1 MPDQP
6 SIVETG
12 RRQPPPHPGLGLVRA
27 TESAALAA
35 ARWLG
40 KGERN
45 AADHAAQ
52 DAMAEALNLMPM
64 NGRII
69 SGEEMRLGGH
79 SPLDSEARVGTGK
92 GPDLD
97 VEVNAI
103 DGASLVAAGQGGAVS
118 VAAFAPPGA
127 LWHAAPA
134 IYMDKLVVDR
144 TVAGDLGPDA
154 LDAPPAWV
162 LGVVARAKGKD
173 VGELVVFILDRPRHH
188 ALIAEV
194 RRAGARVSL
203 RPAGDI
209 SGGIMAADP
218 DSPIDVMMGKGGASE
233 GLLTACA
240 VRILEGTMLARL
252 APMSDTEREACEGA
266 GHDMKRV
273 LTCGDMVAGDD
284 IFFTAT
290 GVTDTPLLRGV
301 RHHGDYADTHSLVL
315 RAETG
320 TRRLIS
326 TEHRLK

>member
-1 MPDQP
+1 MSDHP

-35 ARWLG
+35 GRWLG
-40 KGERN
+40 KGDRQ

-52 DAMAEALNLMPM
+52 DAMAEALNLLPM
-64 NGRII
+64 KGRII
-69 SGEEMRLGGH
+69 SGEEMRLGGE
-79 SPLDSEARVGTGK
+79 SPLDSETSVGTGK
-92 GPDLD
+92 GPGLD

-103 DGASLVAAGQGGAVS
+103 DGASLVSAGQCGAIS
-118 VAAFAPPGA
+118 VAAFAPAGT

-144 TVAGDLGPDA
+144 TVADALGPDA

-162 LGVVARAKGKD
+162 LGVVARTKGKD
-173 VGELVVFILDRPRHH
+173 VEDLMVFILDRPRH
-188 ALIAEV
+188 ATLIEEV

-209 SGGIMAADP
+209 SAAVMAADP
-218 DSPIDVMMGKGGASE
+218 SCAIDVMMGKGGASE
-233 GLLTACA
+233 GLLSACA
-240 VRILEGTMLARL
+240 VKILGGNMLARL
-252 APMSDTEREACEGA
+252 APQSDTEREDCVDA
-266 GHDMKRV
+266 GHDMDRV
-273 LTCGDMVAGDD
+273 LTCSDMVAGDE

-290 GVTDTPLLRGV
+290 GVTDTLLLRGV
-301 RHHGDYADTHSLVL
+301 RYHGDYVDTNTLVL

-326 TEHRLK
+326 TEHRLT